1 MAALLATACCTTPPA
16 TVQSNFTEKE
26 YAMAVN
32 TTAFSTGLFYEVYKS
47 EAGNDN
53 FCVSP
58 ISASW
63 ALSMAANGASGIT
76 AGELYGTLGFTGIT
90 TDSINLYQQKSANR
104 LTTLDPE
111 AVKVGIANSVWID
124 KNFKVE
130 KGFIKKN
137 SAYYDAAVENI
148 AFDAAAVQKINGWCA
163 EKTSGKIPE
172 IVKELSP
179 AARMLLI
186 NALYFNARWKA
197 PFTKSRTTEEIFTK
211 ENGEKIKVQ
220 MMHQKFDTQYYE
232 DDNVQ
237 MASKPFGRGAYSMY
251 FILPREGVAMD
262 KAAAEFAANFAL
274 WCDKGERYE
283 VDLSLPRFKSDYGT
297 SLKQTLQALGIEKA
311 FSPGLAE
318 FKGISKEDVYIGNVL
333 QKTFIKV
340 DEEGAEAAA
349 VTSVML
355 EATAV
360 GPPITKKMKIDR
372 PFFYAIREN
381 SSGNILFIGKNGHP
395 QE

>member
-1 MAALLATACCTTPPA
+1 
-16 TVQSNFTEKE
+16 
-26 YAMAVN
+26 
-32 TTAFSTGLFYEVYKS
+32 
-47 EAGNDN
+47 
-53 FCVSP
+53 
-58 ISASW
+58 
-63 ALSMAANGASGIT
+63 
-76 AGELYGTLGFTGIT
+76 
-90 TDSINLYQQKSANR
+90 
-104 LTTLDPE
+104 
-111 AVKVGIANSVWID
+111 
-124 KNFKVE
+124 
-130 KGFIKKN
+130 
-137 SAYYDAAVENI
+137 
-148 AFDAAAVQKINGWCA
+148 
-163 EKTSGKIPE
+163 
-172 IVKELSP
+172 
-179 AARMLLI
+179 
-186 NALYFNARWKA
+186 
-197 PFTKSRTTEEIFTK
+197 
-211 ENGEKIKVQ
+211 
-220 MMHQKFDTQYYE
+220 MHQKFDTQYYE

-274 WCDKGERYE
+274 WCDKGERHE

-311 FSPGLAE
+311 FSPSLAE